1 MTYTTAVEL
10 TPEMLATACEIGE
23 ALINTRKGNAKARAA
38 ALDAFR
44 IANRASRERWGDD
57 LHEVIKARGLM
68 GATGGRA

>member
-10 TPEMLATACEIGE
+10 NADQMASAHKIGE
-23 ALINTRKGNAKARAA
+23 ALIAMRKRTGTAA
-38 ALDAFR
+38 EYQTAMR
-44 IANRASRERWGDD
+44 ESRERWGDD